1 MKSHER
7 LSRWKFLAGSA
18 AAGASMLAG
27 ALPASAEEKSMV
39 RGEDLMTRLF
49 VLLAI
54 VLTAAN
60 VMAAGSLVGKWKTFD
75 EKRDVADELFVSG
88 WGRESR

>member
-1 MKSHER
+1 
-7 LSRWKFLAGSA
+7 
-18 AAGASMLAG
+18 
-27 ALPASAEEKSMV
+27 
-39 RGEDLMTRLF
+39 MTRLF

-75 EKRDVADELFVSG
+75 EKRGVADELFVSG